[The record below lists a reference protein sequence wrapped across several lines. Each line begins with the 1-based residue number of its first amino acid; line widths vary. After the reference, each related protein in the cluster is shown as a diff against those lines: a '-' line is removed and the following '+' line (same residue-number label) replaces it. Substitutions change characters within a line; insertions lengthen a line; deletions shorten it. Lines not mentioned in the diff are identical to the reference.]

1 MKVYFRLDTIV
12 GVYMVNNEVARQVGW
27 LDRIKE
33 TLNLKDIMDK
43 FELSKNTLIELGLY
57 CGIGFLSGFLL
68 KKYGSYVF
76 IVVLMIVGLIVL
88 QQFDIVTITVNWNKV
103 QEVFGIQPTTTLDTN
118 VLTVYW
124 EWVKL
129 NFAIVLSFSVGF
141 LIGLKVG

>member
-1 MKVYFRLDTIV
+1 
-12 GVYMVNNEVARQVGW
+12 MVNNEVARQVGW